1 MSVLNSDALK
11 KLFSGK
17 KGELRSFHAVR
28 EQEKA
33 RDCIERGTSMVP
45 ISKIV
50 GTVGRYNDFDGR
62 FRPKRQSDNPR
73 LLGVMQAMQAGQA
86 LPPVSLYQIK
96 DEFFVLDGHHRVLAA
111 RELGMEAIKACILEL
126 LPSADTLEN
135 KLYREKVD
143 FRDRAGLSAT
153 IELTELDQFVHLEQ
167 QIRIHQAFLN
177 QGEKDQN
184 YSYPRAA
191 RDWYQTIYR
200 PLVTLIKKS
209 GLVKKCPGRT
219 DDDLYLYISVHQWEE
234 GRARNYGIGIDKL
247 IPRDMEAFREKMA
260 EYTKQQYPEMKQSIT
275 VFVLINVEG
284 KHEQKVMD
292 RLFALDE
299 VKELHSVHGSIDL
312 ILKVRLQRDLLSS
325 DAEIISQFTHGMIRP
340 IRGVQSTQTL
350 IPGLSR
356 VKE

>member
-1 MSVLNSDALK
+1 MFSLK
-11 KLFSGK
+11 FDQFK
-17 KGELRSFHAVR
+17 KIFGGEKARLRSFHAVR
-28 EQEKA
+28 DQEQA
-33 RDCIERGTSMVP
+33 RDCVERGTLMVP

-50 GTVGRYNDFDGR
+50 GTVGRYNDFDGQ
-62 FRPKRQSDNPR
+62 FRPKRQGDSPR
-73 LLGVMQAMQAGQA
+73 LLGIMQAMQEGKT

-96 DEFFVLDGHHRVLAA
+96 DEFFVLDGHHRVRAA
-111 RELGMEAIKACILEL
+111 RELGKEEINGCILEL

-135 KLYREKVD
+135 KLYREKVN
-143 FRDRAGLSAT
+143 FRDQAGLSAT

-167 QIRIHQAFLN
+167 QIRIHQAFLSRRRKR
-177 QGEKDQN
+177 EV
-184 YSYPRAA
+184 SYHRAA

-209 GLVKKCPGRT
+209 GLADKFSRRT

-247 IPRDMEAFREKMA
+247 IPRDMEAFRKKMA

-284 KHEQKVMD
+284 KHEQKIMD
-292 RLFALDE
+292 RLFSLEE

-312 ILKVRLQRDLLSS
+312 IVKVVLQRDLLSS
-325 DAEIISQFTHGMIRP
+325 DAEIISQFTHGMIRT

-356 VKE
+356 IKE

>member
-1 MSVLNSDALK
+1 MFSLDSDRLK
-11 KLFSGK
+11 KILGGK
-17 KGELRSFHAVR
+17 KEELRSFHAVR
-28 EQEKA
+28 EQEQA
-33 RDCIERGTSMVP
+33 RDCVERGTRVVP
-45 ISKIV
+45 IAKIV
-50 GTVGRYNDFDGR
+50 GTVGRYNDFDGQ
-62 FRPKRQSDNPR
+62 FRPKRGGDNPR
-73 LLGVMQAMQAGQA
+73 LLGVMQAMQEGKS

-111 RELGMEAIKACILEL
+111 KELGLEEINACILEL

-135 KLYREKVD
+135 KLYREKVG

-167 QIRIHQAFLN
+167 QIRIHQAFL
-177 QGEKDQN
+177 GRVREREV
-184 YSYPRAA
+184 SYHRAA

-200 PLVTLIKKS
+200 PLVTLIKNS
-209 GLVKKCPGRT
+209 GLAANFSGRT
-219 DDDLYLYISVHQWEE
+219 DDDLYLYISVHQWEA

-260 EYTKQQYPEMKQSIT
+260 EYKEQQYPEMKRRIT

-284 KHEQKVMD
+284 KHEQKIMD

-312 ILKVRLQRDLLSS
+312 IVKVVLQRDLLSS

-356 VKE
+356 IKE